1 MSAEQAWEPPRLGAL
16 TPDITVVPGEI
27 SLPCV
32 FSPGEAARLLRHAG
46 LTEITECALRTRAYR
61 KQVPFH
67 LNGRRIVF
75 TLSDLQEIA
84 ESGARRPQP
93 QAVADSQVPEP
104 ARLRRRTSFPPPRS
118 QAATETWRARRPGD
132 PAARPHRGGS
142 EKGTARGGSTP
153 RQEKTP

>member
-1 MSAEQAWEPPRLGAL
+1 MSAEQAWESPRPSAL
-16 TPDITVVPGEI
+16 TPDMTVVPGEI
-27 SLPCV
+27 SLPSV

-104 ARLRRRTSFPPPRS
+104 ARLRRRTSSPPRS

-132 PAARPHRGGS
+132 PPARPHQGGS
-142 EKGTARGGSTP
+142 EKGAARGRSP